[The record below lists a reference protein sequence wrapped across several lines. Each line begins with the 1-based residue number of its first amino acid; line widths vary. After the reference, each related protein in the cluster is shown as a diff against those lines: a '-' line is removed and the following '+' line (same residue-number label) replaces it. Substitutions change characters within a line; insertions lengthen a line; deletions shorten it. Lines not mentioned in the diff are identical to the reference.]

1 MIIKEFIE
9 SGILSMYVLGA
20 ATQEEQQEVERM
32 SELYPEIKAEL
43 LELQSAIDN
52 YAYQFDVPPAP
63 HLKDE
68 IIQKIFSTE
77 NIFKNELTENQGNS
91 QKNNQEKPY
100 FFWES
105 YKAAA
110 GFIFLALSLLAN
122 IYFYSQWQTSEN
134 QIVSIKRENQTMASE
149 VKVIENTN
157 NIIVTIKGAED
168 LAPALEAWVYWD
180 KTTHETHIF
189 CPTLPTPPTGK
200 QYQLWAIDGN
210 NVVDAGVFDL
220 KGLQKVKKVDKF
232 QKFVVT
238 LERTGGVPKAEGKIY
253 ASGGV

>member
-1 MIIKEFIE
+1 MISKEFIE

-20 ATQEEQQEVERM
+20 TTQEEQQEVERM
-32 SELYPEIKAEL
+32 AELYPEIKTEL
-43 LELQSAIDN
+43 LDLQSAIDD
-52 YAYQFDVPPAP
+52 YAYQFEVPPAP
-63 HLKDE
+63 HIKQ
-68 IIQKIFSTE
+68 IIEEKILSTD
-77 NIFKNELTENQGNS
+77 NIFKNELIEN
-91 QKNNQEKPY
+91 KENNTEKPY
-100 FFWES
+100 FFWKS
-105 YKAAA
+105 YTIAA
-110 GFIFLALSLLAN
+110 GLIFFALSLLAN

-134 QIVSIKRENQTMASE
+134 QLVSIKKENQTMASE

-157 NIIVTIKGAED
+157 NIIVTIKGAQD
-168 LAPALEAWVYWD
+168 LAPELEAWVYWN
-180 KTTHETHIF
+180 KITHETHIF
-189 CPTLPTPPTGK
+189 CPTLPAPPTGK
-200 QYQLWAIDGN
+200 QYQLWAIDGE